1 MNRLHPLYT
10 DMAKPRRFTYP
21 FCYRPHP
28 LCLLAATQVQAYI
41 ASVAE
46 WADEVAQG
54 KMFGVLVVENDGRL
68 GFLAAFSGLL
78 GGSNDWPYFVPAVY
92 NLLNPDGH
100 FKQVESEIDAINGK
114 VMALERATQRAH
126 LLTELRNV
134 KEEAASAIDS
144 YRKEMKQRKA
154 AATGDERIKVSQHMN
169 AELRRMKKQYA
180 MRQSEAEEA
189 LAAVEAE
196 IEALKRQRKNMSD
209 ELQRWLFSQYVM
221 LNAHGERR
229 DLCDIFTAT
238 TGHMPP
244 SGSGECCA
252 PKLLQYAYEHGLHP
266 VCMAEFWWGASPKA
280 EVRHHLHYYPACR
293 GKCKP
298 ILEHML
304 QGLDVDPDP
313 RAADEEHHLSI
324 IYDDSAIAVVCKPA
338 GMLSVPGKSERR
350 SVLSEMRRRYP
361 DANGPMIVHRLDMDT
376 SGLMVV
382 AKTMDAYLSL
392 QRQFC
397 AHSIKKRYVA
407 LLSRRPSGPL
417 AGTISLPLS
426 ADIMD
431 RPRQKVDMEHGKEA
445 VTDYKVSFEGGVVKA
460 ELYPRTGRTHQLR
473 VHCAHPCGLDAPI
486 VGDPLY
492 GQAADRLYL
501 HAERIE
507 FVHPQTGQSLAF
519 ESEATFS
526 ATSEPD

>member
-1 MNRLHPLYT
+1 MTRLHPLYT
-10 DMAKPRRFTYP
+10 DVAKPRRFTYP
-21 FCYRPHP
+21 FCYQPHP
-28 LCLLAATQVQAYI
+28 LCLLAAAQVQAYI

-46 WADEVAQG
+46 WADEAAQG
-54 KMFGVLVVENDGRL
+54 KMFGVLVVEDGGRL

-100 FKQVESEIDAINGK
+100 FKQVEGEIDSINGK
-114 VMALERATQRAH
+114 VTALEHAPRRARLMKA
-126 LLTELRNV
+126 LGDV
-134 KEEAASAIDS
+134 KEESAAALDG
-144 YRKEMKQRKA
+144 YREEMRQRKA
-154 AATGDERIKVSQHMN
+154 AATGDERIRVSQHMN
-169 AELRRMKKQYA
+169 AELRRMKKHYA
-180 MRQSEAEEA
+180 TLQGEAEEA
-189 LAAVEAE
+189 LAAIDAE
-196 IEALKRQRKNMSD
+196 IDTLKRQRKHMSD

-221 LNAHGERR
+221 LNARGERR
-229 DLCDIFTAT
+229 DLCDIFAAT
-238 TGHMPP
+238 TGGMPP

-252 PKLLQYAYEHGLHP
+252 PKLLQYAYEHGLRP

-313 RAADEEHHLSI
+313 RAADEDHHLTT

-338 GMLSVPGKSERR
+338 GMLSVPGKSVRR

-361 DANGPMIVHRLDMDT
+361 DAHGPMIVHRLDMDT

-392 QRQFC
+392 QRQFS
-397 AHSIKKRYVA
+397 AHAIKKRYVA
-407 LLSRRPSGPL
+407 LLSHRPSGPL

-431 RPRQKVDMEHGKEA
+431 RPRQIVDKERGKEA
-445 VTDYKVSFEGGVVKA
+445 VTDYKVSVEGAVVRA

-507 FVHPQTGQSLAF
+507 FAHPLTGQAMAF
-519 ESEATFS
+519 EVKAPFS
-526 ATSEPD
+526 SAGKPQ